1 MAEKTIAV
9 QLPESAYRKL
19 QKAAELTYRSV
30 DEILVS
36 TIETS
41 LPAMPDVPTELA
53 EELSAMHLL
62 SDDALWAAVSPTL
75 SQAEQT
81 RLAQLNQLAHERP
94 LTPAEEAEQNDLL
107 AAYGRSILRRG
118 QALAIL
124 AQRGHPVSLDTLPI
138 PEPMV

>member
-1 MAEKTIAV
+1 MAEKTITA

-41 LPAMPDVPTELA
+41 LPTMPDVPSELA

-62 SDDALWAAVSPTL
+62 SDDALWAAVSPAL
-75 SQAEQT
+75 SQAKQT

-94 LTPAEEAEQNDLL
+94 LTPAEEAEQNDLV
-107 AAYGRSILRRG
+107 AAYGRSVLRRA

-124 AQRGHPVSLDTLPI
+124 SQRGHPVSLDTLPT
-138 PEPMV
+138 PN

>member
-1 MAEKTIAV
+1 M
-9 QLPESAYRKL
+9 

-41 LPAMPDVPTELA
+41 LPTMPDVPSELA

-62 SDDALWAAVSPTL
+62 SDDALWAAVSPAL
-75 SQAEQT
+75 SQAKQT

-94 LTPAEEAEQNDLL
+94 LTPAEEAEQNDLV
-107 AAYGRSILRRG
+107 AAYGRSVLRRA

-124 AQRGHPVSLDTLPI
+124 SQRGHPVSLDTLPT
-138 PEPMV
+138 PN